1 MPWTIN
7 DVDKFKKGLTPKLKK
22 QWVRIAN
29 SVLNAELKKGLSE
42 KEAAAAAI
50 QQASGV
56 VINNNVDKYSVYKNK
71 QTLAYDVKLT
81 VHQDKAHLIAPVV
94 MMVEG
99 VHNGNQGP
107 LFHSINELGKFPDS
121 WNGIPVVI
129 YHPEMDGQSI
139 SANSPDVIDKM
150 TVGRVYNTEV
160 EGTKLKAEVWL
171 DEDRLN
177 TVSETTLADINAM
190 KQIEVSLGMFTENE
204 MTPGKYNEEEYV
216 GVAKS
221 HRPDHLAI
229 LPDQVGACSCEDGC
243 GLGAN
248 KEMNKQSCEVN
259 SGNVDFAGESIDIHK
274 KVEYVVNSGLTR
286 NNFSTNNKKEDKNM
300 SKNECPKCAEKINA
314 LIANTAS
321 GFVEGDREWLDTLSE
336 AALDKVAPKVIEK
349 EVVKTIEVNK
359 LSPADQKVL
368 DFGRKQLE
376 DRRNGWIAGI
386 QANAK
391 DIWAEEKLMKM
402 DDDIL
407 EGIYK
412 SVKKEETVDYSLNGS
427 SVIQA
432 NAGGE
437 EPMSFNGVDLK

>member
-99 VHNGNQGP
+99 VHNGSQGS

-248 KEMNKQSCEVN
+248 QEMNKQSCEVN

-274 KVEYVVNSGLTR
+274 KVEDVVNSGLTR

-314 LIANTAS
+314 LIANTA
-321 GFVEGDREWLDTLSE
+321 
-336 AALDKVAPKVIEK
+336 
-349 EVVKTIEVNK
+349 
-359 LSPADQKVL
+359 
-368 DFGRKQLE
+368 
-376 DRRNGWIAGI
+376 
-386 QANAK
+386 
-391 DIWAEEKLMKM
+391 
-402 DDDIL
+402 
-407 EGIYK
+407 
-412 SVKKEETVDYSLNGS
+412 
-427 SVIQA
+427 
-432 NAGGE
+432 
-437 EPMSFNGVDLK
+437 